1 MGAPGSLRPVA
12 ENDYGD
18 ALSNRALDTIDTV
31 VATVNDKAVRPAV
44 VAARGI
50 VFGVVI
56 AVVAITVLVLFC
68 VAFIRVTTIAGHRVW
83 ASYIVLGLIFCAVG
97 GILYSR
103 RGVPPDA

>member
-1 MGAPGSLRPVA
+1 MA
-12 ENDYGD
+12 ENDISD
-18 ALSNRALDTIDTV
+18 ALSARALDTIDSV

-83 ASYIVLGLIFCAVG
+83 ASYIVLGLIFSVVG
-97 GILYSR
+97 AILYSR

>member
-1 MGAPGSLRPVA
+1 MA
-12 ENDYGD
+12 ENDYSD
-18 ALSNRALDTIDTV
+18 ALTTRTLDTIDTV
-31 VATVNDKAVRPAV
+31 VATVNDRAVRPAV

-68 VAFIRVTTIAGHRVW
+68 VAFIRVTTIAGHRIW
-83 ASYIVLGLIFCAVG
+83 ASYIVLGLLLSAVG
-97 GILYSR
+97 AILYSR

>member
-1 MGAPGSLRPVA
+1 LT
-12 ENDYGD
+12 D

-31 VATVNDKAVRPAV
+31 VATVNDRAVRPAV

-56 AVVAITVLVLFC
+56 AVVAITVLILFC
-68 VAFIRVTTIAGHRVW
+68 VMFIRITTIAGHRIW
-83 ASYIVLGLIFCAVG
+83 ASYIVLGLLFCLVG
-97 GILYSR
+97 AILYSR

>member
-1 MGAPGSLRPVA
+1 VA

-18 ALSNRALDTIDTV
+18 ALSARALDTIDTV

-83 ASYIVLGLIFCAVG
+83 ASYIVLGLIFSVVG
-97 GILYSR
+97 AILYSR